1 MNSNMDILILSFII
15 MQSLFDIYF
24 AFNVVFNNKLLTVLS
39 DMINFIIHEK

>member
-1 MNSNMDILILSFII
+1 MNRNMDILILSFII

-24 AFNVVFNNKLLTVLS
+24 TLNVFLNNKLLTVLS

>member
-1 MNSNMDILILSFII
+1 MNRNMDILILSFII

-24 AFNVVFNNKLLTVLS
+24 SLNVVLNNKLLTVLS

>member
-1 MNSNMDILILSFII
+1 MNSNMDILILSCII

-24 AFNVVFNNKLLTVLS
+24 ALNVVFDNKLLTVLS

>member
-1 MNSNMDILILSFII
+1 MNSNMDNLILSFII

-24 AFNVVFNNKLLTVLS
+24 ALNVVLNNKLLTVLS

>member
-1 MNSNMDILILSFII
+1 MNSSMDILILSFII

-24 AFNVVFNNKLLTVLS
+24 ALNVVFDNKLLTVLS